1 MYNFTQLQEYGYN
14 VIMAGYNA
22 FLTGDAGA
30 GKSYLIQKVIDDMT
44 KSGLNV
50 LVTASTGIAA
60 YNINGV
66 TAHRAFDIP
75 LQTLT
80 FDKDS
85 IIVDDTIVESDVI
98 ILEEVSMIRMDVFD
112 FISNKIFLANEK
124 RKRKGKSAIQFIV
137 IGDFLQLPPVLQEFD
152 KRQLDK
158 YYGFDVG
165 VGFAFQS
172 KHWAKHD
179 FKTIILTEVVRQ
191 DNKEF
196 VQNLNQIRIGKK
208 AYVDYFYD
216 KSCKEYITNAITL
229 CGTNKEVTSKN
240 NEELDKLTTDTVR
253 YESIINTNVLDTEYM
268 CERILN
274 LKVGARVMTLVNQK
288 ELTYTNGSLGTVK
301 TLYPDYIIV
310 TMDNGVDVMIER
322 YEWKVYEYK
331 LEPIE
336 SKLGE
341 FNLVRYEAGSIIQF
355 PLKLAY
361 AVTIHKS
368 QGQTYDYVNLSPY
381 CWDCGQLYVAL
392 SRVRKIENLH
402 FNYKLDMSYL
412 VISLNVVKFY
422 NSIVKEANPV
432 LDTSKNI
439 RKRNVPK
446 DILSNDMV
454 SILNKLNSL

>member
-196 VQNLNQIRIGKK
+196 IQNLNQIRIGKK

-240 NEELDKLTTDTVR
+240 NEELDKLNTDTVR

-288 ELTYTNGSLGTVK
+288 ELVYTNGSLGTVK
-301 TLYPDYIIV
+301 ALYPDYIVV
-310 TMDNGVDVMIER
+310 TMDNGMDVCIER
-322 YEWKVYEYK
+322 YEWNIYEYK

-336 SKLGE
+336 SKIGE

-392 SRVRKIENLH
+392 SRVRKIENIH
-402 FNYKLDMSYL
+402 FNYKPDMSYL

-422 NSIVKEANPV
+422 NSIVREANIV
-432 LDTSKNI
+432 LDISKNI
-439 RKRNVPK
+439 RKHNTPK
-446 DILSNDMV
+446 DILTDDMCN
-454 SILNKLNSL
+454 ILNKLNSL